1 MHIHARSRGRVFASA
16 AVTAAVLLSGCHY
29 VKEDEYNT
37 TVGGLR
43 RDVDANKAAIAAN
56 RSDLASL
63 RSDMDARFQKYD
75 AQISQ
80 LQGRMRVDVA
90 AHFDYKQAAL
100 RDVDKPV
107 LDDFAAVIH
116 KHNQSV
122 LVTVE
127 GFADAKG
134 SAPYNQRLGLQ
145 RARAVRDYL
154 VQNGGLSADQVRA
167 VSYGKARNRQVVAG
181 AWGEKGALNRRV
193 SLVIDDTGNA
203 TANGMVMNPADGA
216 AGTAGVD

>member
-1 MHIHARSRGRVFASA
+1 MKMQNRGRSRGRVCTLA
-16 AVTAAVLLSGCHY
+16 AIAAAVLLSGCHY

-43 RDVDANKAAIAAN
+43 RDVDANKADIAAT
-56 RSDLASL
+56 RADLAGL

-90 AHFDYKQAAL
+90 AHFDYDKAAL
-100 RDVDKPV
+100 RDEDKPV

-116 KHNQSV
+116 KHNDGV

-127 GFADAKG
+127 GFTDAAG
-134 SAPYNQRLGLQ
+134 TPHYNHRLGLE
-145 RARAVRDYL
+145 RAKAVRDYL
-154 VQNGGLSADQVRA
+154 VAQGLSPDRVRA
-167 VSYGKARNRQVVAG
+167 VSYGKSRDRQVVMG
-181 AWGEKGALNRRV
+181 AYRDKGAANRRV
-193 SLVIDDTGNA
+193 SLVIDDAGGA
-203 TANGMVMNPADGA
+203 TA
-216 AGTAGVD
+216 TASGKS

>member
-1 MHIHARSRGRVFASA
+1 MPIQGRSGGRIFAA
-16 AVTAAVLLSGCHY
+16 AAITGAVLLSGCHY

-43 RDVDANKAAIAAN
+43 RDVDANKADIAAT
-56 RSDLASL
+56 RADLAGL

-75 AQISQ
+75 AEISQ

-90 AHFDYKQAAL
+90 AHFDYGKAAL
-100 RDVDKPV
+100 RDEDKPV

-116 KHNQSV
+116 KHNDGV

-127 GFADAKG
+127 GFTDAAGTG
-134 SAPYNQRLGLQ
+134 SYNHKLGLQ

-154 VQNGGLSADQVRA
+154 VAQGLSADRVRA
-167 VSYGKARNRQVVAG
+167 VSYGKERNRQVVAG
-181 AWGEKGALNRRV
+181 AYRDKGAPNRRV
-193 SLVIDDTGNA
+193 SLVIDD
-203 TANGMVMNPADGA
+203 
-216 AGTAGVD
+216 AGSAGVTASGNNS